1 MVKLDGVYKYFKGD
15 YYIVKELAKHTETGE
30 SLVIYTNLS
39 TAETY
44 ARPLDMFVGKVD
56 KEKYPEIE
64 QEYRFQSVESNLLE
78 RGVFV

>member
-15 YYIVKELAKHTETGE
+15 YYIVKEIAQHTETGE

-44 ARPLDMFVGKVD
+44 ARPLDMFLSKVD
-56 KEKYPEIE
+56 KETYPEIE
-64 QEYRFQSVESNLLE
+64 QDNRFQYVKSNSLE
-78 RGVFV
+78 RGISV